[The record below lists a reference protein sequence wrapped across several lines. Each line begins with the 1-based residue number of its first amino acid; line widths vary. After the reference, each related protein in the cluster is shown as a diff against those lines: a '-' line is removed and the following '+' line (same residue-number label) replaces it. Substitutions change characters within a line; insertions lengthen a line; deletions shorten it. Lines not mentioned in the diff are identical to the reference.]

1 MFIIKV
7 TDELC
12 RSTRKQNKTQE
23 HNVNLL
29 IQQNIDHVGFLL
41 IQRNKI
47 TLTKCYKSASPER
60 HVLF

>member
-29 IQQNIDHVGFLL
+29 IQQNIDHMGFLL
-41 IQRNKI
+41 IQRNTI
-47 TLTKCYKSASPER
+47 TLTKCYKIT
-60 HVLF
+60 